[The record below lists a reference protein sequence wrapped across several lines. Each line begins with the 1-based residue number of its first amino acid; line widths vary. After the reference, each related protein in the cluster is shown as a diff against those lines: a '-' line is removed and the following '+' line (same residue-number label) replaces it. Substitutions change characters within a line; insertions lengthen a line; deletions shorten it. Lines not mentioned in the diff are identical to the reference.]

1 MRKLLVTF
9 AIVATLGFSANA
21 QFQSNTQSDGFF
33 SSTTPSDGY
42 RTETGSGEVPALA
55 LPFRNSDANQPAP
68 IGSGLLL
75 LAGMGLAYAAKRK
88 ND

>member
-42 RTETGSGEVPALA
+42 RTETGSGELLPT
-55 LPFRNSDANQPAP
+55 LPFRNGTGDNAAP

>member
-42 RTETGSGEVPALA
+42 RAETGSEELPL

-75 LAGMGLAYAAKRK
+75 LAGMGLAYAIKRK
-88 ND
+88 NN

>member
-42 RTETGSGEVPALA
+42 RAEEALPA
-55 LPFRNSDANQPAP
+55 LPFRNSEANQPAP

-88 ND
+88 NNK

>member
-42 RTETGSGEVPALA
+42 RAETGSEALPA
-55 LPFRNSDANQPAP
+55 LPFRNGDANQPAP

-75 LAGMGLAYAAKRK
+75 LAGMGLAYAIKRK
-88 ND
+88 NN